1 MGVVVGLLAGAGLLL
16 IWLAFTVP
24 MARTPKPQ
32 SRVRRLLTDAD
43 LPGVSPLAFITGSS
57 MAGFAVCVVVF
68 VFTTGIT
75 VSLIA
80 GTLAATIPLWWVHS
94 RARRTRKE
102 VFGVW
107 PETLEVLISAVR
119 SGLPLAE
126 AVSALAESGPPPIR
140 SGFAVFRHTL
150 HVTGRIDD
158 ALDAVKE
165 RFADPVADRIMEALR
180 VAKDVGGQDVG
191 IVLRALATHVR
202 REQRTR
208 GELEARQSWTVNGAR
223 LAAASPWLILALL
236 CMRPENARAF
246 DSAAGAG
253 VLAVGAVLTF
263 IAHRIMRWIGRLP
276 TESRSLA

>member
-1 MGVVVGLLAGAGLLL
+1 MQGIKKPGLLCRVFEDCCSGLEPHAAHSTHAAATAGH
-16 IWLAFTVP
+16 
-24 MARTPKPQ
+24 R
-32 SRVRRLLTDAD
+32 RRRLLRQLGNHGFRGHQQAGDGG
-43 LPGVSPLAFITGSS
+43 GVLQ
-57 MAGFAVCVVVF
+57 
-68 VFTTGIT
+68 
-75 VSLIA
+75 
-80 GTLAATIPLWWVHS
+80 
-94 RARRTRKE
+94 
-102 VFGVW
+102 
-107 PETLEVLISAVR
+107 R
-119 SGLPLAE
+119 STHHL
-126 AVSALAESGPPPIR
+126 
-140 SGFAVFRHTL
+140 
-150 HVTGRIDD
+150 GRIDD

-253 VLAVGAVLTF
+253 VLAAGAVLTF